1 MNQWILLFSLIL
13 GLGGT
18 GCENRE
24 SGIITIMGE
33 IKGLP
38 EGWVRLY
45 TCPPSNLLLDSCEI
59 REGKYKLKG
68 KLDDPQLGMLFF
80 DVKPE
85 YQPNFMP
92 MVRLFLQ
99 PTIMKV
105 YSERED
111 MKGSLKVENA
121 PLNEQ
126 LIACEQ
132 FLKNLPEYKQATVL
146 TDSIQLAFYKA
157 DMVKVRSMSVVRDSL
172 YQVLIDRVFEKE
184 PEASHSEVVA
194 YLASQYSSPMSGD
207 RVERIVERFDSSF
220 RNSYYVAQMKQFAEN
235 DRLLTAGK
243 VFPDFQVFDT
253 LGKTY
258 TLADFKGKYLFV
270 EFSASWCGWCKK
282 EIPHIR
288 KAYEQTRE
296 QGGQV
301 VIYGKRGHA
310 EVVGLVGQTNGEAL
324 VIENP
329 EDIRQIDFSRP
340 VILFSQT
347 TKSLEGFQAIAALL
361 KEKGGAQVV
370 VNDTICRKVAN
381 RIPQLREFAQK
392 HDVVIFVS
400 GEKSSNGKQLF
411 ATCCE
416 VNPRTYLV
424 QRAEDVKPEMLE
436 NAQSVGISGATST
449 PAWVM
454 EEIRHKIELQ

>member
-1 MNQWILLFSLIL
+1 
-13 GLGGT
+13 
-18 GCENRE
+18 
-24 SGIITIMGE
+24 
-33 IKGLP
+33 
-38 EGWVRLY
+38 
-45 TCPPSNLLLDSCEI
+45 
-59 REGKYKLKG
+59 
-68 KLDDPQLGMLFF
+68 
-80 DVKPE
+80 
-85 YQPNFMP
+85 
-92 MVRLFLQ
+92 
-99 PTIMKV
+99 
-105 YSERED
+105 
-111 MKGSLKVENA
+111 
-121 PLNEQ
+121 
-126 LIACEQ
+126 
-132 FLKNLPEYKQATVL
+132 
-146 TDSIQLAFYKA
+146 
-157 DMVKVRSMSVVRDSL
+157 
-172 YQVLIDRVFEKE
+172 
-184 PEASHSEVVA
+184 
-194 YLASQYSSPMSGD
+194 
-207 RVERIVERFDSSF
+207 VERIVERFDSSF

>member
-1 MNQWILLFSLIL
+1 MRVEID
-13 GLGGT
+13 
-18 GCENRE
+18 EH
-24 SGIITIMGE
+24 SGFCFG
-33 IKGLP
+33 
-38 EGWVRLY
+38 VV
-45 TCPPSNLLLDSCEI
+45 NAI
-59 REGKYKLKG
+59 RKAEQELER
-68 KLDDPQLGMLFF
+68 GMLYCIG
-80 DVKPE
+80 DIVHNDLE
-85 YQPNFMP
+85 
-92 MVRLFLQ
+92 VERLRLRGLKTIEHEQFARLQ
-99 PTIMKV
+99 HCRVSFEI
-105 YSERED
+105 
-111 MKGSLKVENA
+111 GQ
-121 PLNEQ
+121 LNEVDVIDASCPVV
-126 LIACEQ
+126 L
-132 FLKNLPEYKQATVL
+132 NLQ
-146 TDSIQLAFYKA
+146 I
-157 DMVKVRSMSVVRDSL
+157 
-172 YQVLIDRVFEKE
+172 
-184 PEASHSEVVA
+184 
-194 YLASQYSSPMSGD
+194 
-207 RVERIVERFDSSF
+207 RIR
-220 RNSYYVAQMKQFAEN
+220 Y
-235 DRLLTAGK
+235 
-243 VFPDFQVFDT
+243 
-253 LGKTY
+253 
-258 TLADFKGKYLFV
+258 
-270 EFSASWCGWCKK
+270 
-282 EIPHIR
+282 
-288 KAYEQTRE
+288 AYEQTRE